1 MAGPVRVKA
10 LTGFLRHLAPLFL
23 LLSATLTASGAAT
36 AQDAASPASTPGAPS
51 TVSDPPP
58 ALGLPERPGTPAAPS
73 GPLDG
78 TPSPAAAERA
88 APSAAG
94 EPGRQAGDANPSAA
108 DEPGRQADPPPA
120 APATSPAGP
129 PEWFWRDAEIAQAFE
144 CPIGPIAVMLEAA
157 QGQSEFSPALEV
169 EREVLAL
176 CRDRW
181 AVLKELVDAELS
193 LAAVLRAS
201 AAARAE
207 EEVKLAA
214 VREREALALE
224 EQRRLAQARIEGARQ
239 GALEAARAAR
249 AREEAAAAAAAAPKA
264 EPEVVALLEPEPGPA
279 PEERYGWFALKGS
292 GTELLAGVTDG
303 EGRWW
308 VRVGDALPGGVRIGA
323 IRARPPRVVV
333 AGGAAAGLPYRPGGR

>member
-1 MAGPVRVKA
+1 MAGPVRVKV
-10 LTGFLRHLAPLFL
+10 LPRLLRRLAPLFL
-23 LLSATLTASGAAT
+23 LLSATLAASGAAT
-36 AQDAASPASTPGAPS
+36 AQDAARPASTSGAPPEV
-51 TVSDPPP
+51 TAPPP
-58 ALGLPERPGTPAAPS
+58 ALGSPKQAETPPPP

-88 APSAAG
+88 APSTAG
-94 EPGRQAGDANPSAA
+94 EPGRQAGGANPSAA

-120 APATSPAGP
+120 APAISPSGP

-144 CPIGPIAVMLEAA
+144 CPIGPIAAMLEAA

-207 EEVKLAA
+207 EELKLAA
-214 VREREALALE
+214 AREREALALE

-264 EPEVVALLEPEPGPA
+264 EPEAVPAPEPEPA

-308 VRVGDALPGGVRIGA
+308 VGVGDALPGGVRIGA